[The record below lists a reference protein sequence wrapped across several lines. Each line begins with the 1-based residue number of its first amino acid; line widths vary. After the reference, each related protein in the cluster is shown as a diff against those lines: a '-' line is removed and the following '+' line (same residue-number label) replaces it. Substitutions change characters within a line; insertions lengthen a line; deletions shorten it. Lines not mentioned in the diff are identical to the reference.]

1 MLVDGQVEAT
11 AKALTTDDVS
21 SGILDALEAVLA
33 ARPGVEQAVRAVMLG
48 TTQFTN
54 AVVERRQLAEVAAIR
69 AALPAGE
76 GLPPKVGWPEDIA
89 ASLGANVYM
98 VKGGT
103 LYDGWPLAP
112 LDDREIDSV
121 IGDLKAKQVR
131 AVAVAAAFS
140 PMNPAPEAAI
150 AERIRAAMPEVRVCL
165 SHEMG
170 RLGVLERENA
180 TLLNASLLDLADRV
194 VASFGAALRRRGLN
208 CPFFI
213 SQNDGTLME
222 ASFARRFPALT
233 FASGPTNSLRG
244 AAKLAGVDD
253 AIVVDVGGTT
263 TDIGVLKG
271 GFPRESNTIVE
282 VGGVRTN
289 FRMPDLLTLGLGGG
303 SVVAEDGARVGPRSL
318 GHRLVREGLAFGGK
332 TLTATDI
339 MVAAGRMGV
348 GDAARTRGV
357 PSATVAAALA
367 QIKAML
373 LNGVEKM
380 QPGGTAVPIVL
391 VGGGAPLA
399 AAPLAEV
406 GQVLAPKHAEVA
418 NAIGAAVAQ
427 IGAEAERLL
436 PYDRVGREAAMDQV
450 RAEAIRKA
458 VQSGAEPASV
468 RVADVE
474 ETAIAYMDGNM
485 TRLRIKVVGEIGQL
499 TAPRMA
505 SETT

>member
-1 MLVDGQVEAT
+1 MLVDGEVEAT

-33 ARPGVEQAVRAVMLG
+33 AQPGIERAVRAVMLG

-76 GLPPKVGWPEDIA
+76 GLPPKVGWPADIA

-98 VKGGT
+98 VQGGT

-112 LDDREIDSV
+112 LDDGEIDSI

-131 AVAVAAAFS
+131 AVAIAAAFS
-140 PMNPAPEAAI
+140 PMNPAPEVAI

-170 RLGVLERENA
+170 RLGILERENA

-194 VASFGAALRRRGLN
+194 VASFGVALRQRGLN

-222 ASFARRFPALT
+222 AGFARRFPALT

-244 AAKLAGVDD
+244 AAKLAEVAD

-263 TDIGVLKG
+263 TDIGVLQG
-271 GFPRESNTIVE
+271 GFPRESNTVVE

-303 SVVAEDGARVGPRSL
+303 SVVAEDGARVGPHSL
-318 GHRLVREGLAFGGK
+318 GHRLVRDGLAFGGA

-339 MVAAGRMGV
+339 LTSAGQMRV
-348 GDAARTRGV
+348 GDPARTQGIA
-357 PSATVAAALA
+357 PATVAAALA
-367 QIKAML
+367 QMKRML
-373 LNGVEKM
+373 LDGVEKM
-380 QPGGTAVPIVL
+380 RPSAAAVPIVL

-406 GQVLAPKHAEVA
+406 GQVLAPAHAEVA

-436 PYDRVGREAAMDQV
+436 PYDRIGRQAAMDQV

-474 ETAIAYMDGNM
+474 ETAIAYMDDNM

-499 TAPRMA
+499 SAPHTAP
-505 SETT
+505 ETT